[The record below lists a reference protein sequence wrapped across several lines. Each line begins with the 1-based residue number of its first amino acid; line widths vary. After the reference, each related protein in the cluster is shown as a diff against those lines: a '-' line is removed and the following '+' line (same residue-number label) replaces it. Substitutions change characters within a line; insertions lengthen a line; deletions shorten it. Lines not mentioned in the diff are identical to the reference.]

1 MPAARPLT
9 VRAFQAG
16 RRRLP
21 GLVALLCLV
30 APPPLHA
37 QAAAPR
43 RPPAALD
50 QLNDALEELARR
62 VGPAVVQ
69 VVVTSY
75 SAQQTPGAA
84 LLSKERSGG
93 SGVILDPDG
102 YIVTN
107 AHVVDGARRIQ
118 VLLPQSAARPGAG
131 SVLRPRGRRV
141 GAQVVGIDKE
151 TDLAVIRVQEQGLPF
166 LTLGDSEE
174 LRQGQLVLAFGSP
187 LGLQNSA
194 SLGVVSSSARQL
206 EPDNPMIY
214 VQTDAPINPGNS
226 GGPLVDIEGRVVGIN
241 TLILRLSGG
250 SEGLGFAAPSNIVR
264 SVFEQMRQTGRVH
277 RGEIGARTQTVT
289 PTLAA
294 ALGLARS
301 EGVIV
306 SDVEPGAGAEAAG
319 LQAGDLILTLDG
331 KPMEN
336 ARQLNVNLYRRTPGT
351 TVGVEVLRG
360 SQPLALTLPVR
371 ERTDALE
378 RLGGMVSPEANL
390 IPRLGLLALT
400 LDQELMN
407 LLPPL
412 RTRAGVVVA
421 AVNAEGPLWQDP
433 ILSGDVIV
441 SANREAVTSV
451 ESLRAMLARLKVGDP
466 LALQVERKGQLS
478 YLAVEIE

>member
-1 MPAARPLT
+1 MPAARAL
-9 VRAFQAG
+9 RAPAG
-16 RRRLP
+16 RAARRSRW
-21 GLVALLCLV
+21 GVALLAGLL
-30 APPPLHA
+30 APAALHA
-37 QAAAPR
+37 QATAPR
-43 RPPAALD
+43 RAPAALD

-75 SAQQTPGAA
+75 ATQQAPGAA

-93 SGVILDPDG
+93 SGVVLDPDG

-118 VLLPQSAARPGAG
+118 VLLPATAPSGPA

-141 GAQVVGIDKE
+141 GAQVVGIDRE
-151 TDLAVIRVQEQGLPF
+151 TDLAVIKVQETGLPF

-241 TLILRLSGG
+241 TLILTLSGG

-264 SVFEQMRQTGRVH
+264 SVFEQIRRTGRVR

-294 ALGLARS
+294 ALGLGRS
-301 EGVIV
+301 DGVIV
-306 SDVEPGAGAEAAG
+306 SDVQPEAGLAG

-336 ARQLNVNLYRRTPGT
+336 ARQLSVNLYRRTPGSG
-351 TVGVEVLRG
+351 VGVEVLRG
-360 SQPLALTLPVR
+360 AQRLTFTVPVR
-371 ERTDALE
+371 ERADPLE
-378 RLGGMVSPEANL
+378 RLGGMVSPEGNL

-400 LDQELMN
+400 LDPDLVK

-421 AVNAEGPLWQDP
+421 AVHPDGPLWQDP
-433 ILSGDVIV
+433 IAAGDVIV
-441 SANREAVTSV
+441 SANRQPVGSV
-451 ESLRAMLARLKVGDP
+451 ESLRELLAPLKVGDP
-466 LALQVERKGQLS
+466 LALQVERQGQLVF
-478 YLAVEIE
+478 LAVEIE

>member
-1 MPAARPLT
+1 VACLSAAPA
-9 VRAFQAG
+9 
-16 RRRLP
+16 
-21 GLVALLCLV
+21 
-30 APPPLHA
+30 LHA
-37 QAAAPR
+37 QATAPR

-69 VVVTSY
+69 VMVTSY
-75 SAQQTPGAA
+75 ATQQAPGAA

-93 SGVILDPDG
+93 SGVILDPGG

-118 VLLPQSAARPGAG
+118 VLLPQSAAPPGSG
-131 SVLRPRGRRV
+131 SVVRPRGRRV
-141 GAQVVGIDKE
+141 GAQVVGIDRE
-151 TDLAVIRVQEQGLPF
+151 TDLAVIKVQEQGLPF

-241 TLILRLSGG
+241 TLIFSLSGG

-264 SVFEQMRQTGRVH
+264 SVFEQIRHTGSVQ

-306 SDVEPGAGAEAAG
+306 SDVQPGAGAAG

-351 TVGVEVLRG
+351 DVGVEVLRG
-360 SQPLALTLPVR
+360 AERLSLRLPVR
-371 ERTDALE
+371 QRTDPLE

-400 LDQELMN
+400 LDAALVK

-421 AVNAEGPLWQDP
+421 AVNADGPLWQDP
-433 ILSGDVIV
+433 IASGDVIV
-441 SANREAVTSV
+441 SANRQPVTSV
-451 ESLRAMLARLKVGDP
+451 ESLRAMLASLQVGDA
-466 LALQVERKGQLS
+466 LALQVERQGQLV